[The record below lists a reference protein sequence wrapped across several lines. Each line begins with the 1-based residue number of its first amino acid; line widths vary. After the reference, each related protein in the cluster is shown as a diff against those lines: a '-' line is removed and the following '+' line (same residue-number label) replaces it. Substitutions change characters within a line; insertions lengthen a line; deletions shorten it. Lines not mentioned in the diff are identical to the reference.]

1 MPKTSSTTMQDVED
15 SRNLSTQAWYC
26 KLLCTSAAL
35 LEHLKKYISFTF
47 DTILQN
53 TVSV

>member
-1 MPKTSSTTMQDVED
+1 MPKTPSTTMQDVED
-15 SRNLSTQAWYC
+15 YRNLSPQAWYC